1 MDNVH
6 GNYDNTQQTRTKNEE
21 FSGLRSDLSKG
32 MTMLL
37 RLMGKLGRSQLM
49 IIADAGDTNAN
60 DAGFISLMIKWN

>member
-37 RLMGKLGRSQLM
+37 RLWV
-49 IIADAGDTNAN
+49 NWVEAN
-60 DAGFISLMIKWN
+60 L